1 MAWACANT
9 AVLLNKAWAEESVE
23 LAGATVV
30 EVVGVGLG
38 VDVISD
44 LSINQVQRD
53 AATASLFKIAWIE
66 GNANRSF
73 LGFGIL

>member
-1 MAWACANT
+1 MKISG
-9 AVLLNKAWAEESVE
+9 LS
-23 LAGATVV
+23 GSIMGDIQQ
-30 EVVGVGLG
+30 VGVGLG